1 MTIDKKELWDWGKAL
16 FIAFL
21 LAFIVRSF
29 LLSPIVV
36 DGESMESTL
45 EDQERMIVTKIGEPK
60 RFDIVVF
67 HATEEKDYIKR
78 VIGLPG
84 DRIEYKDDIL
94 YVNGIAYEE
103 PYLDDQ
109 KASITD
115 APLTESFT
123 LLDTPVKGETVPKGH
138 VFVMGDNRR
147 ISDDSR
153 DLGAI
158 PMDQIVGTTNV
169 VYWPLSEMRIIRK

>member
-45 EDQERMIVTKIGEPK
+45 VDQERMIVTKVGEPK

-67 HATEEKDYIKR
+67 HATEEK
-78 VIGLPG
+78 VI
-84 DRIEYKDDIL
+84 
-94 YVNGIAYEE
+94 
-103 PYLDDQ
+103 
-109 KASITD
+109 
-115 APLTESFT
+115 
-123 LLDTPVKGETVPKGH
+123 
-138 VFVMGDNRR
+138 
-147 ISDDSR
+147 
-153 DLGAI
+153 
-158 PMDQIVGTTNV
+158 
-169 VYWPLSEMRIIRK
+169 